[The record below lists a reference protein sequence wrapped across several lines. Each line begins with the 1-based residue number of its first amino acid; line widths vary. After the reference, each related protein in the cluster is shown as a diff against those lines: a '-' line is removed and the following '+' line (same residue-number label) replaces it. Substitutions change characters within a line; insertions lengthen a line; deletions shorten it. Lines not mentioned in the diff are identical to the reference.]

1 MRVRLRRGHQGK
13 HGFYPMGTVLQCTK
27 SYAQKLISEGHEEY
41 TGEYPPKK
49 KMKTELFKPKN
60 NGNN

>member
-1 MRVRLRRGHQGK
+1 
-13 HGFYPMGTVLQCTK
+13 MGTVLQCTK

-41 TGEYPPKK
+41 IGEYPPKK